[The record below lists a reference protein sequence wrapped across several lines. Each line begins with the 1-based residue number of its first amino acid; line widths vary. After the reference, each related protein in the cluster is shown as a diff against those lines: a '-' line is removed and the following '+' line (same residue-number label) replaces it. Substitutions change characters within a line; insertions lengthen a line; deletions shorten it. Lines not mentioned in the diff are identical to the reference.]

1 MATATATAT
10 NTVEATIRQA
20 SDKNAA
26 RRLRT
31 TGQIPGV
38 LYGAGKEPHAIS
50 VDPKVIGRI
59 LNSDSG
65 HNTIFD
71 VNLDGQNAKAMIVDW
86 QVDPIK
92 GNLLHVDL
100 KRIAMDQTLRVTVPI
115 EIVGEAPGVKLEGG
129 ILDVVLREVDV
140 ECLPSDIP
148 THIKVDVSELHFG
161 VNIRVADLKHE
172 GQVKF
177 LNDPNITVVHIT
189 HVKEEVA
196 PTPEAA
202 AEAAAA
208 PAEPEVIKKGKQETE
223 EGAAPAEAK
232 GAEKPKKEK

>member
-1 MATATATAT
+1 MATATAT
-10 NTVEATIRQA
+10 NTVEAKVRQA

-59 LNSDSG
+59 LSSDSG

-100 KRIAMDQTLRVTVPI
+100 KRIAMDKTLRVTVPI

-148 THIKVDVSELHFG
+148 SHIKVDVSELNFG
-161 VNIRVADLKHE
+161 VNIRVADLKVE

-223 EGAAPAEAK
+223 EGAAPAEGK